1 MVVATH
7 NYLPIVSE
15 VDDDSPSSN
24 VTTNIFVHFAD
35 EDDKAMCSKD
45 LPMGRQIK
53 KSSISQMVMVQ
64 MLKNGMQPVQKS
76 AADFFFLQILGE
88 GCFSTVYRAREVSSG
103 KEFALKV
110 LNKDLIRR
118 HDKVVSVMR
127 EKDIMTS
134 LTYLH
139 GGHPYFV
146 SLYCTFQDHT
156 RLYFAMT
163 YAKNG
168 DLLAYLHRLGSFD
181 GSVTLFYSAELVC
194 AIDVLHKCGIIHRD
208 LKPENILLGENW
220 HIMLSD
226 FGTAKFID
234 SEKDETDTKS
244 ALQEEHHRN
253 RSTFVGTA
261 QYVSPE
267 VLVDG
272 EVGPS
277 CDYWALG
284 AIIFQ
289 MVSGLPPFRA
299 INDYHTFQKIQKL
312 DYSFPDGFPDLSKD
326 LVRKFL
332 VFDPSKRL
340 GSEETGG
347 SEAVRSHPYF
357 ATVDWDN
364 LITKT
369 PPPFKPYL
377 PASCGEP
384 AFHSDYHFPDDIE
397 PGLDDAAVTRL
408 LGLSLKDFCSSRF
421 VLFIN
426 RRRCG
431 FSRIMTN
438 YFSQNKGSSEAEE
451 PESAGLREKK
461 LSIQRKE
468 HKYHRFVEGNLIV
481 KSGLLDKKKGLFAR
495 RRMFLLTEGPH
506 IFYVDPI
513 SMELKGKIPFCR
525 KLRVEAKNFRTFF
538 VHTPSRTYYLFDPE
552 RNALEWC
559 KAIEALREQYL
570 NELPEEPDCL
580 DIKNTK
586 RRR

>member
-1 MVVATH
+1 MAIVYPCNLMVVATH

-408 LGLSLKDFCSSRF
+408 LGLSLKDFCSS
-421 VLFIN
+421 
-426 RRRCG
+426 
-431 FSRIMTN
+431 
-438 YFSQNKGSSEAEE
+438 SQNKGSSEAEE

>member
-1 MVVATH
+1 MGYFSSLPFIGSNKYAVWEVKSGSVHIDKRTGLFEAIITLKCCHQFSDDVVNFGKFLQVTA
-7 NYLPIVSE
+7 
-15 VDDDSPSSN
+15 N
-24 VTTNIFVHFAD
+24 VLIHFAD
-35 EDDKAMCSKD
+35 ENDKAMCSKD
-45 LPMGRQIK
+45 VPVGRQIK

-118 HDKVVSVMR
+118 HDKVISVMR

-146 SLYCTFQDHT
+146 SLYCTFQDPT

-168 DLLAYLHRLGSFD
+168 DLLTYLNRLGSFD
-181 GSVTLFYSAELVC
+181 EDVTLFYSAELVC
-194 AIDVLHKCGIIHRD
+194 AIDILHKCGIIHRD

-244 ALQEEHHRN
+244 ALQEEHHRS

-261 QYVSPE
+261 QYLSPE

-312 DYSFPDGFPDLSKD
+312 DYSFPEGFPDLSKD
-326 LVRKFL
+326 LVQKFL
-332 VFDPSKRL
+332 VFDPNKRL

-408 LGLSLKDFCSSRF
+408 LGLSLKDFCSS
-421 VLFIN
+421 
-426 RRRCG
+426 
-431 FSRIMTN
+431 
-438 YFSQNKGSSEAEE
+438 SQNKANWQTEE
-451 PESAGLREKK
+451 SDSAGLREKK
-461 LSIQRKE
+461 LNIQRKE

-481 KSGLLDKKKGLFAR
+481 KSGLLDKKKVSLSC
-495 RRMFLLTEGPH
+495 M
-506 IFYVDPI
+506 
-513 SMELKGKIPFCR
+513 
-525 KLRVEAKNFRTFF
+525 
-538 VHTPSRTYYLFDPE
+538 
-552 RNALEWC
+552 
-559 KAIEALREQYL
+559 
-570 NELPEEPDCL
+570 
-580 DIKNTK
+580 
-586 RRR
+586 